1 MVKPTTLHTPH
12 RDSVDGVTDKPHS
25 PTRFP
30 SVNVPPEDNKYGL
43 IAGLLCYVIWGGMP
57 LFFNSLGD
65 ATPLEI
71 LAHRVVWSLVFCVLI
86 LTITRRWSTFRT
98 GMKSAHIVKTLGLAT
113 VLILVN
119 WLTYV
124 FAVSSG
130 HVLDASLGYYINPLV
145 TVVLA
150 VVVLKERVAPL
161 TWVALGFGAAAV
173 IVMTAGMGTFPWI
186 SIVLALSFG
195 FYGLIKSR
203 IGQSVDSVTSLSIET
218 LLASPLAL
226 VYLCMITFQG
236 ASTFASDGAGHGLLL
251 VSSGIITALP
261 LILFGFA
268 AQNLKLSTLG
278 LLQYVGPTIQFLI
291 ALFVYNEPMPP
302 ARWIGFALVWVAV
315 ILAAVAT
322 TRTHR
327 VTEVD
332 VS

>member
-1 MVKPTTLHTPH
+1 MTEQPHTPSAS
-12 RDSVDGVTDKPHS
+12 RAALPQAQDS
-25 PTRFP
+25 
-30 SVNVPPEDNKYGL
+30 KYGL
-43 IAGLLCYVIWGGMP
+43 LAGLACYIIWGGMP
-57 LFFNSLGD
+57 LFFNSLGA

-71 LAHRVVWSLVFCVLI
+71 LAHRVVWSLLFCAVI
-86 LTITRRWSTFRT
+86 LTATRRWRSF
-98 GMKSAHIVKTLGLAT
+98 TLGIRSKSIVRVLCLAT
-113 VLILVN
+113 VLILLN

-150 VVVLKERVAPL
+150 VLVQKERVTNL
-161 TWVALGFGAAAV
+161 TWIALAFGAAAV
-173 IVMTAGMGTFPWI
+173 IIMTAGMGTFPWI

-203 IGQSVDSVTSLSIET
+203 IGQSVDAVTSLSIET

-226 VYLCMITFQG
+226 AYLVAITLMG
-236 ASTFASDGAGHGLLL
+236 TSTFTSDGTGHAVLLMC
-251 VSSGIITALP
+251 SGIITALP
-261 LILFGFA
+261 LIFFGFA

-291 ALFVYNEPMPP
+291 ALFVYNEPMPA
-302 ARWIGFALVWVAV
+302 ARWIGFVLVWIAV
-315 ILAAVAT
+315 VLAAVAT
-322 TRTHR
+322 ARTHK
-327 VTEVD
+327 VTEVP